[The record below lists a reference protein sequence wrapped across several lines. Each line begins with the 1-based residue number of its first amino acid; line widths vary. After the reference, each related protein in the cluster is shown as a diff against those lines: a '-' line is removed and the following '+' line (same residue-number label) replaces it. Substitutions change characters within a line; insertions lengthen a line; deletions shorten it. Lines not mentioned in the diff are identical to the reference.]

1 MTCAE
6 KGIRRIRLGH
16 QRWKTSSFVGKSSS
30 FGTIQEYVHLEQVEL
45 RVDVDDGLPDPA
57 LGAAQAVSCNDHP
70 PTYLRAAATI
80 CLNVGAK
87 VAETADKLHLV
98 ACHQDMVG

>member
-57 LGAAQAVSCNDHP
+57 LEAAQPVSCNDHP

-80 CLNVGAK
+80 CQSSRNRRQAPSGCLPPGHGRVK
-87 VAETADKLHLV
+87 RP
-98 ACHQDMVG
+98 